1 MQVSFTSSVTAQ
13 GHAELPFPC
22 SRLLD
27 WHGGRPDGQQPDI
40 ADRAPPWSARRAA
53 VSPTSSFPT
62 SGGRVHA
69 HLH

>member
-1 MQVSFTSSVTAQ
+1 MQLSFTSSVIAH
-13 GHAELPFPC
+13 GHAVFPFPF

-27 WHGGRPDGQQPDI
+27 WPGGRPDGQRPDI

-53 VSPTSSFPT
+53 ASPTSSFPT
-62 SGGRVHA
+62 SGGRGHA